1 VDEEGIAMDE
11 TRIYSVD
18 SETFNELSHANDELI
33 QYLQWLIERKDLEAI
48 NKLSPIVRRTTDL
61 FLAILEG
68 AFPEISHLIDSF
80 NKLRD
85 EITERIAR
93 ASTPEEIEQLS
104 TQVDELT
111 SDYQKRIN
119 EVVAETKRLEN
130 RVRSSEEGRLCF
142 LFSQYDRD
150 VLRELTCNLK
160 AL

>member
-1 VDEEGIAMDE
+1 MDE

-18 SETFNELSHANDELI
+18 SETFDELSRANDELI

-68 AFPEISHLIDSF
+68 AFPEISHVIDAF

-85 EITERIAR
+85 EITERIAQ

-104 TQVDELT
+104 KQVDELT

-119 EVVAETKRLEN
+119 EVVAETKRLEKQS
-130 RVRSSEEGRLCF
+130 RK
-142 LFSQYDRD
+142 Q
-150 VLRELTCNLK
+150 
-160 AL
+160 

>member
-1 VDEEGIAMDE
+1 MDE
-11 TRIYSVD
+11 PRIYYVD

-68 AFPEISHLIDSF
+68 AFPEISHVIDAF

-104 TQVDELT
+104 KQVDGLT
-111 SDYQKRIN
+111 SDYQKRIY
-119 EVVAETKRLEN
+119 ELMAEAKRLEKQS
-130 RVRSSEEGRLCF
+130 RK
-142 LFSQYDRD
+142 Q
-150 VLRELTCNLK
+150 
-160 AL
+160 

>member
-1 VDEEGIAMDE
+1 MDE

-48 NKLSPIVRRTTDL
+48 NKLSPIVRRMTDL
-61 FLAILEG
+61 FVAIIEG
-68 AFPEISHLIDSF
+68 AFPEISHVIDAF

-93 ASTPEEIEQLS
+93 ASTPEEIQQLS
-104 TQVDELT
+104 KQVDELT

-119 EVVAETKRLEN
+119 EVVAETKRLEKQS
-130 RVRSSEEGRLCF
+130 RK
-142 LFSQYDRD
+142 Q
-150 VLRELTCNLK
+150 
-160 AL
+160 

>member
-1 VDEEGIAMDE
+1 MDE

-18 SETFNELSHANDELI
+18 SETFDELSRANDELI

-68 AFPEISHLIDSF
+68 AFPEISDVIDAF

-104 TQVDELT
+104 KQVDELT
-111 SDYQKRIN
+111 SQYQKRIN
-119 EVVAETKRLEN
+119 EVVAETKRLEKQS
-130 RVRSSEEGRLCF
+130 RK
-142 LFSQYDRD
+142 Q
-150 VLRELTCNLK
+150 
-160 AL
+160 

>member
-1 VDEEGIAMDE
+1 MDE

-68 AFPEISHLIDSF
+68 AFPEISHVIDAF

-130 RVRSSEEGRLCF
+130 RVGSSGGTAFASCSRSTIE
-142 LFSQYDRD
+142 
-150 VLRELTCNLK
+150 TCLGN
-160 AL
+160 

>member
-1 VDEEGIAMDE
+1 MAE

-61 FLAILEG
+61 FLAILLEG
-68 AFPEISHLIDSF
+68 AFPEISHVIDAF

-104 TQVDELT
+104 KQVDGLT

-119 EVVAETKRLEN
+119 EVVAETKRLEKQS
-130 RVRSSEEGRLCF
+130 RK
-142 LFSQYDRD
+142 Q
-150 VLRELTCNLK
+150 
-160 AL
+160 

>member
-1 VDEEGIAMDE
+1 MDE

-61 FLAILEG
+61 FLAILER
-68 AFPEISHLIDSF
+68 AFPEISHVIDAF
-80 NKLRD
+80 KKLRD
-85 EITERIAR
+85 EITEQIAR

-104 TQVDELT
+104 NQDDELT

-119 EVVAETKRLEN
+119 EVVAETKRLEKQS
-130 RVRSSEEGRLCF
+130 RK
-142 LFSQYDRD
+142 Q
-150 VLRELTCNLK
+150 
-160 AL
+160 

>member
-1 VDEEGIAMDE
+1 MDE

-18 SETFNELSHANDELI
+18 SETFNKLSHANDELI

-68 AFPEISHLIDSF
+68 AFPEISHVIDAF

-85 EITERIAR
+85 EITERITR
-93 ASTPEEIEQLS
+93 ASTAEEIEQLS
-104 TQVDELT
+104 KQVDELT

-119 EVVAETKRLEN
+119 EVVEN
-130 RVRSSEEGRLCF
+130 KAPGKTESKAVRGIRSGPFHSGQPKEGAAYLAP
-142 LFSQYDRD
+142 DRF
-150 VLRELTCNLK
+150 VK
-160 AL
+160 V

>member
-1 VDEEGIAMDE
+1 MDE

-18 SETFNELSHANDELI
+18 SETFDELSRVNDELI

-48 NKLSPIVRRTTDL
+48 NKFSPIVRRMTDL

-68 AFPEISHLIDSF
+68 AFPEISHVIDAF

-104 TQVDELT
+104 KQVDELT

-119 EVVAETKRLEN
+119 QVVAETKRLEKQS
-130 RVRSSEEGRLCF
+130 RK
-142 LFSQYDRD
+142 Q
-150 VLRELTCNLK
+150 
-160 AL
+160 

>member
-1 VDEEGIAMDE
+1 MEEIGMDE

-61 FLAILEG
+61 LLAILEG
-68 AFPEISHLIDSF
+68 AFPKISHLIDAF
-80 NKLRD
+80 NKRRD

-93 ASTPEEIEQLS
+93 ASTPGEIEQLS
-104 TQVDELT
+104 KQVDELT

-119 EVVAETKRLEN
+119 EVVAESKRLEKQS
-130 RVRSSEEGRLCF
+130 RK
-142 LFSQYDRD
+142 Q
-150 VLRELTCNLK
+150 
-160 AL
+160 

>member
-1 VDEEGIAMDE
+1 MDE

-48 NKLSPIVRRTTDL
+48 NKFSPIVRRMTDL
-61 FLAILEG
+61 FVVIIEG
-68 AFPEISHLIDSF
+68 AFPEISHVIDAF

-104 TQVDELT
+104 KQVDGLT
-111 SDYQKRIN
+111 SDYQKRIY
-119 EVVAETKRLEN
+119 ELMAEAKRLEKQS
-130 RVRSSEEGRLCF
+130 RK
-142 LFSQYDRD
+142 Q
-150 VLRELTCNLK
+150 
-160 AL
+160 

>member
-18 SETFNELSHANDELI
+18 SETFNELSRANDELI

-61 FLAILEG
+61 FLAILKG
-68 AFPEISHLIDSF
+68 AFPEISHVIDAF

-85 EITERIAR
+85 EITERIAQ

-104 TQVDELT
+104 KQVDELT

-119 EVVAETKRLEN
+119 EVVAETKRLEKQS
-130 RVRSSEEGRLCF
+130 RK
-142 LFSQYDRD
+142 Q
-150 VLRELTCNLK
+150 
-160 AL
+160 

>member
-48 NKLSPIVRRTTDL
+48 NKFSPIVRRTTDL

-68 AFPEISHLIDSF
+68 VFPEISHVIDAF

-85 EITERIAR
+85 EITERIAQ

-104 TQVDELT
+104 KQVDELT

-119 EVVAETKRLEN
+119 EVVAETKRLEKQS
-130 RVRSSEEGRLCF
+130 RK
-142 LFSQYDRD
+142 Q
-150 VLRELTCNLK
+150 
-160 AL
+160 

>member
-1 VDEEGIAMDE
+1 MDE

-68 AFPEISHLIDSF
+68 AFPEISHVIDAF

-104 TQVDELT
+104 KQVDGLT
-111 SDYQKRIN
+111 SDYQKRIY
-119 EVVAETKRLEN
+119 ELMAEAKRLEKQS
-130 RVRSSEEGRLCF
+130 RK
-142 LFSQYDRD
+142 Q
-150 VLRELTCNLK
+150 
-160 AL
+160 

>member
-1 VDEEGIAMDE
+1 MDE

-18 SETFNELSHANDELI
+18 SETFDELSHANDELI

-48 NKLSPIVRRTTDL
+48 NKLSPIVRRMTDL
-61 FLAILEG
+61 FLAVLEG
-68 AFPEISHLIDSF
+68 AFPEVSHVIDAF

-104 TQVDELT
+104 KQVDELT

-119 EVVAETKRLEN
+119 EVVAETTRLEKQS
-130 RVRSSEEGRLCF
+130 RK
-142 LFSQYDRD
+142 Q
-150 VLRELTCNLK
+150 
-160 AL
+160 

>member
-1 VDEEGIAMDE
+1 MDQ
-11 TRIYSVD
+11 TRTYSVD
-18 SETFNELSHANDELI
+18 SETFDELSHANDELI

-68 AFPEISHLIDSF
+68 AFPEISHVIDAF

-104 TQVDELT
+104 KQVDELT

-119 EVVAETKRLEN
+119 EVVAETKRLEKQS
-130 RVRSSEEGRLCF
+130 RK
-142 LFSQYDRD
+142 Q
-150 VLRELTCNLK
+150 
-160 AL
+160 

>member
-1 VDEEGIAMDE
+1 MDE

-18 SETFNELSHANDELI
+18 SETFDELSRVNDELI

-48 NKLSPIVRRTTDL
+48 NKFSPIVRRMTDL

-68 AFPEISHLIDSF
+68 AFPEISHVIDAF

-104 TQVDELT
+104 KQVDELT
-111 SDYQKRIN
+111 SDCQKRIN
-119 EVVAETKRLEN
+119 EVMAETKRLEKQS
-130 RVRSSEEGRLCF
+130 RK
-142 LFSQYDRD
+142 Q
-150 VLRELTCNLK
+150 
-160 AL
+160 

>member
-1 VDEEGIAMDE
+1 VVNSVDEEGIAMDE

-68 AFPEISHLIDSF
+68 PFPEISHVIDAF

-85 EITERIAR
+85 EITERIAQ
-93 ASTPEEIEQLS
+93 ASTPEEIQQLS
-104 TQVDELT
+104 KQVDELT

-119 EVVAETKRLEN
+119 EVVAETKRLEKQS
-130 RVRSSEEGRLCF
+130 RK
-142 LFSQYDRD
+142 Q
-150 VLRELTCNLK
+150 
-160 AL
+160 

>member
-1 VDEEGIAMDE
+1 MDE

-68 AFPEISHLIDSF
+68 AFPEISHVIDAF

-104 TQVDELT
+104 KQVDGLT
-111 SDYQKRIN
+111 SDYQKRIY
-119 EVVAETKRLEN
+119 ELMAETKRLEKQS
-130 RVRSSEEGRLCF
+130 RK
-142 LFSQYDRD
+142 Q
-150 VLRELTCNLK
+150 
-160 AL
+160 

>member
-1 VDEEGIAMDE
+1 MDE

-48 NKLSPIVRRTTDL
+48 NKFSPIVRLTTDL
-61 FLAILEG
+61 FLAILGG
-68 AFPEISHLIDSF
+68 AFPEISHVIDAF

-104 TQVDELT
+104 KQVDGLT
-111 SDYQKRIN
+111 SDYQKRIY
-119 EVVAETKRLEN
+119 ELMAEAKRLGKQS
-130 RVRSSEEGRLCF
+130 RK
-142 LFSQYDRD
+142 Q
-150 VLRELTCNLK
+150 
-160 AL
+160 

>member
-1 VDEEGIAMDE
+1 MDE

-18 SETFNELSHANDELI
+18 SETFNELSRANDELI

-68 AFPEISHLIDSF
+68 TFPEISHVIDAF

-85 EITERIAR
+85 EITERIAQ
-93 ASTPEEIEQLS
+93 ASTPEEIKQLS
-104 TQVDELT
+104 KQVDELT

-119 EVVAETKRLEN
+119 EVVAETKRLEKQS
-130 RVRSSEEGRLCF
+130 RK
-142 LFSQYDRD
+142 Q
-150 VLRELTCNLK
+150 
-160 AL
+160 